1 MDAKIGGKRPY
12 DRSVE
17 SSTFITGAD
26 ALAELRAAVV
36 AHIERAVDDAGAD
49 GVVVGLSGGIDSTL
63 TAFLAAEALGGDRVL
78 GITLPSRKG
87 HRPDATDAKT
97 IADGIGIE
105 FAEIPLWRTVEAFES
120 AISDAT
126 GVEGDTVVG
135 GNLVA
140 RLRMAALYY
149 VANARSR
156 LVVGTANRSE
166 LLTGYFTKYGDGAA
180 DLYPTGDLYKTEV
193 RALAQHVGL
202 PRRIVAKESTAGF
215 WSGQTDESELGA
227 PYETIDALFV
237 RVLDGGASVEAAAD
251 ELDVDRA
258 MAEELLARY
267 VDTQHKRTT
276 PPIHAVGGRR
286 SPSRPIPGRVTEAIA
301 DVDAD
306 AD

>member
-1 MDAKIGGKRPY
+1 MISTIEESSQY
-12 DRSVE
+12 DRSDA
-17 SSTFITGAD
+17 SSAFITGDGELD
-26 ALAELRAAVV
+26 ALRTAVV
-36 AHIERAVDDAGAD
+36 ADVEQAVDEAGAD

-63 TAFLAAEALGGDRVL
+63 TAFLAAEALGSDRVL
-78 GITLPSRKG
+78 GVTLPSRKG

-105 FAEIPLWRTVEAFES
+105 FAEIPLWQSVETVES
-120 AISDAT
+120 AIADGT

-180 DLYPTGDLYKTEV
+180 DLYPMGDLYKTEV

-227 PYETIDALFV
+227 AYEIIDALFV
-237 RVLDGGASVEAAAD
+237 RVVDEEASVDEAAE

-286 SPSRPIPGRVTEAIA
+286 SASRPIPGRVTDAIA
-301 DVDAD
+301 DAD
-306 AD
+306 

>member
-1 MDAKIGGKRPY
+1 MISTSEESSRY
-12 DRSVE
+12 DRNRT
-17 SSTFITGAD
+17 SSAFITEED

-36 AHIERAVDDAGAD
+36 AHIERAVDDAEAD

-63 TAFLAAEALGGDRVL
+63 TAFLAAEALGSDRVL

-105 FAEIPLWRTVEAFES
+105 FAEIPLWQSVEAVES

-126 GVEGDTVVG
+126 GVAGDTVVG

-149 VANARSR
+149 VANVQSR

-166 LLTGYFTKYGDGAA
+166 LLTGYFTKHGDGAA
-180 DLYPTGDLYKTEV
+180 DLYPMGDLYKTEV

-227 PYETIDALFV
+227 PYEIIDALFV
-237 RVLDGGASVEAAAD
+237 RVLDEGASVEATAE
-251 ELDVDRA
+251 ELDIDRA
-258 MAEELLARY
+258 MADELLARY

-276 PPIHAVGGRR
+276 PPIHTVGGRQ
-286 SPSRPIPGRVTEAIA
+286 SASRPIPSRITDAV
-301 DVDAD
+301 AD